1 MEKRVRTNQ
10 KQGHPDAEVSAEPAL
25 SSEDTAWLEQPEVQ
39 KALKIIREAA
49 KTGSARIRPNDNL
62 ELDLGL
68 DSMQRIELLVAL
80 EKELG
85 GDVEESSLA
94 EIYTVRE
101 LVDAVLESTA
111 AGKTISTSRE
121 QPAGWES
128 ILQEDPA
135 DPEVLALA
143 RTGRFAERVLY
154 TLFQL
159 VQMIASD
166 RFRLRVKGLEK
177 LPEQGAYIIC
187 SNHQSYLDP
196 ILM

>member
-1 MEKRVRTNQ
+1 M
-10 KQGHPDAEVSAEPAL
+10 
-25 SSEDTAWLEQPEVQ
+25 
-39 KALKIIREAA
+39 
-49 KTGSARIRPNDNL
+49 IRPSDNL

-101 LVDAVLESTA
+101 LVDAIRESA
-111 AGKTISTSRE
+111 ASGKTISTSRE
-121 QPAGWES
+121 QPAGWKS
-128 ILQEDPA
+128 ILQEEST

-143 RTGRFAERVLY
+143 QARPIRTKAFLY
-154 TLFQL
+154 ALASAWSQIF
-159 VQMIASD
+159 ASD
-166 RFRLRVKGLEK
+166 RFRMRVSGLEK
-177 LPEQGAYIIC
+177 LPAQGSYIIS

-196 ILM
+196 VLMASVLTVAGVS